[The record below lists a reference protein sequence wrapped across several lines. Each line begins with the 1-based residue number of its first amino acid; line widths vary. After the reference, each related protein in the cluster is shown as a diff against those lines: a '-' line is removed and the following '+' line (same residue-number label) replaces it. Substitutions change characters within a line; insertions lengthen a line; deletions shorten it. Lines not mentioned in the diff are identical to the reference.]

1 MPPTILDTNN
11 TSRTNDKQD
20 VPVID
25 LTKHDSDVIEQIAQ
39 ACATFGFFQVINHGV
54 SHELIDDFREQMRLY
69 FQGLDHETKL
79 QWKRNEKNA
88 RGFFDDELT
97 KQKRD
102 WKEALDVG
110 VPGSRDWSIED
121 DDPRNACLDGFNY
134 FPPPELLPKFRTT
147 IVEYFEECTKL
158 SKKLAVLMAK
168 GLHVSEDHPLL
179 NELADQHTSYLRVN
193 YYPPCPPSEE
203 SPLGISPHHDAGFLT
218 VLLQDDECHSLQ
230 VLNGENEWTIVQP
243 EKGALTINTG
253 DMAMIWSNGVYKAPL
268 HRVLTDPDKVRYS
281 APFFYN
287 PGYDTKIAPFVSED
301 EAVYEPC
308 LWGYFRAV
316 RFAGDLTDL
325 GVEIQAS
332 DYERSQDSHHL
343 AKQVRFEKEAQFHE
357 PFSVEKYKP
366 LLQG

>member
-11 TSRTNDKQD
+11 TSHKQD

-25 LTKHDSDVIEQIAQ
+25 LTKPDNVVIEQIAE
-39 ACATFGFFQVINHGV
+39 ACATFGFFQVTNHGV

-69 FQGLDHETKL
+69 FQGLDHDTKL

-179 NELADQHTSYLRVN
+179 DELAHQHTSYLRIN
-193 YYPPCPPSEE
+193 YYPPFPPSDE

-218 VLLQDDECHSLQ
+218 ILLQDDECHSLQ

-253 DMAMIWSNGVYKAPL
+253 DMAMIWSNGLYKAPL

-343 AKQVRFEKEAQFHE
+343 AKQVRFEKEAQLHE
-357 PFSVEKYKP
+357 PFSVEKYRP